1 MKKFAS
7 VLVQLKT
14 LALEKIEQ
22 KLESK
27 RLELQQNER
36 EVLDK
41 QAQLSAFKNPELG
54 GMSLFLQ
61 TQQLKSALRL
71 EIEYYQQ
78 EGENLNK
85 DLKVLEKDYFLA
97 NQELEK
103 AKIILEK
110 EKQKEKEIVEKK
122 EQTLLDENAMILH
135 WQKGGLACVKSC

>member
-22 KLESK
+22 KLQSK

-61 TQQLKSALRL
+61 TQQLKSALRM

-85 DLKVLEKDYFLA
+85 DLKVLEKDYLLA

-103 AKIILEK
+103 AKIILEN
-110 EKQKEKEIVEKK
+110 EKQKEQKIVEKK
-122 EQTLLDENAMILH
+122 EQALLDENAMILH
-135 WQKGGLACVKSC
+135 WQKGGLHA

>member
-1 MKKFAS
+1 MKKFAFI
-7 VLVQLKT
+7 LVQLKT

-36 EVLDK
+36 EILDK
-41 QAQLSAFKNPELG
+41 QAQLSGFKNPKLG

-61 TQQLKSALRL
+61 TQQLKSALRM

-78 EGENLNK
+78 ESENLIK
-85 DLKVLEKDYFLA
+85 DLKILEKEYLLA

-103 AKIILEK
+103 AKIILEN
-110 EKQKEKEIVEKK
+110 EKKKEKEILEKK
-122 EQTLLDENAMILH
+122 EQALLDENAMILH
-135 WQKGGLACVKSC
+135 WQKEGLHA

>member
-14 LALEKIEQ
+14 LALEKIER

-27 RLELQQNER
+27 RLEWRQNER
-36 EVLDK
+36 EILDK

-61 TQQLKSALRL
+61 TQQLKSALRM

-78 EGENLNK
+78 ERKNLIK
-85 DLKVLEKDYFLA
+85 DLKILEKEYLLA

-103 AKIILEK
+103 AKIILEN
-110 EKQKEKEIVEKK
+110 EKQKEKEILEKK
-122 EQTLLDENAMILH
+122 EQALLDENAMILH
-135 WQKGGLACVKSC
+135 WQKEGLHA

>member
-27 RLELQQNER
+27 RLEWRQNER
-36 EVLDK
+36 EILDK

-61 TQQLKSALRL
+61 TQQLKSALRM
-71 EIEYYQQ
+71 EIEYCQQ
-78 EGENLNK
+78 QGENLIK
-85 DLKVLEKDYFLA
+85 DLKILEKDYFLA

-103 AKIILEK
+103 AKIILEN
-110 EKQKEKEIVEKK
+110 EKRKEKEILEKK
-122 EQTLLDENAMILH
+122 EQALLDENAMILH
-135 WQKGGLACVKSC
+135 WQKEGLHA

>member
-27 RLELQQNER
+27 RLEWQQNER
-36 EVLDK
+36 EILDK

-61 TQQLKSALRL
+61 TQQLKSALRM

-78 EGENLNK
+78 ESENLTK
-85 DLKVLEKDYFLA
+85 DLKILEKDCLLA

-103 AKIILEK
+103 AKIILEN
-110 EKQKEKEIVEKK
+110 EKRKEKEILEKK
-122 EQTLLDENAMILH
+122 EQALLDENAMILH
-135 WQKGGLACVKSC
+135 WQKEGLHA

>member
-27 RLELQQNER
+27 RLELQQKER

-61 TQQLKSALRL
+61 TQQLKSALRM

-78 EGENLNK
+78 ESENLTK
-85 DLKVLEKDYFLA
+85 DLKILEKDYLLA

-122 EQTLLDENAMILH
+122 EQALLDENAMILY
-135 WQKGGLACVKSC
+135 WQKEGLHA

>member
-36 EVLDK
+36 EILDK

-78 EGENLNK
+78 EGENLTK
-85 DLKVLEKDYFLA
+85 DLKVLEKDYLLA

-103 AKIILEK
+103 AKIILEN
-110 EKQKEKEIVEKK
+110 EKQKEKEILEKK
-122 EQTLLDENAMILH
+122 EQALLDENAMILH
-135 WQKGGLACVKSC
+135 WQKGGLHA

>member
-61 TQQLKSALRL
+61 TQQLKSALRM

-78 EGENLNK
+78 ESENLTK
-85 DLKVLEKDYFLA
+85 DLKILERDYLLA

-122 EQTLLDENAMILH
+122 EQALLDENAMILH
-135 WQKGGLACVKSC
+135 WQKEGLHA

>member
-61 TQQLKSALRL
+61 TQQLKSALRM

-78 EGENLNK
+78 ESENLTK
-85 DLKVLEKDYFLA
+85 DLKILEKDYFLA

-122 EQTLLDENAMILH
+122 EQALLDENAMILH
-135 WQKGGLACVKSC
+135 WQKGGLHA

>member
-27 RLELQQNER
+27 RLELRQNER

-78 EGENLNK
+78 EGENLTK
-85 DLKVLEKDYFLA
+85 DLKVLEKDYLLA

-103 AKIILEK
+103 AKIILEN
-110 EKQKEKEIVEKK
+110 EKQKEKEILEKK
-122 EQTLLDENAMILH
+122 EQALLDENAMILH
-135 WQKGGLACVKSC
+135 WQKGGLACVRSC

>member
-27 RLELQQNER
+27 RLEWQQNER
-36 EVLDK
+36 EILDK

-61 TQQLKSALRL
+61 TQQLKSALRM

-78 EGENLNK
+78 ERKNLIK
-85 DLKVLEKDYFLA
+85 DLKILEKEYLLA

-103 AKIILEK
+103 AKIILEN
-110 EKQKEKEIVEKK
+110 EKRKEKEILEKK
-122 EQTLLDENAMILH
+122 EQALLDENAMILH
-135 WQKGGLACVKSC
+135 WQKEGLHA

>member
-27 RLELQQNER
+27 RLEWWQNER
-36 EVLDK
+36 EILDK

-61 TQQLKSALRL
+61 TQQLKSTLRM

-78 EGENLNK
+78 ESENLTK
-85 DLKVLEKDYFLA
+85 DLKILEKDCLLA

-103 AKIILEK
+103 AKIILEN
-110 EKQKEKEIVEKK
+110 EKRKEKEILEKK
-122 EQTLLDENAMILH
+122 EQALLDENAMILH
-135 WQKGGLACVKSC
+135 WQKEGLHV

>member
-27 RLELQQNER
+27 RLELRQNER
-36 EVLDK
+36 EILDK

-61 TQQLKSALRL
+61 TQQLKSALRM
-71 EIEYYQQ
+71 EIEYCQQ
-78 EGENLNK
+78 EGENLTK
-85 DLKVLEKDYFLA
+85 DLKILEKDYLLA
-97 NQELEK
+97 NQELEQ

-110 EKQKEKEIVEKK
+110 EKQKEKEIFEKK
-122 EQTLLDENAMILH
+122 EQALLDENAMILH
-135 WQKGGLACVKSC
+135 WQKGGLHA

>member
-14 LALEKIEQ
+14 LALEKIER

-36 EVLDK
+36 EILEK

-78 EGENLNK
+78 EGEDLNK
-85 DLKVLEKDYFLA
+85 DLKILEKDYILA

-103 AKIILEK
+103 AKIMLEN
-110 EKQKEKEIVEKK
+110 EKQKEKEILEKK
-122 EQTLLDENAMILH
+122 EQALLDENAMILH
-135 WQKGGLACVKSC
+135 WQKENLYA

>member
-27 RLELQQNER
+27 RLEWRQNER
-36 EVLDK
+36 EILDK
-41 QAQLSAFKNPELG
+41 RAQLNAFKNPELG

-61 TQQLKSALRL
+61 TQQLKSALRM

-78 EGENLNK
+78 QGENLTK
-85 DLKVLEKDYFLA
+85 DLKILEKDYLLA

-103 AKIILEK
+103 AKIILEN
-110 EKQKEKEIVEKK
+110 EKQKEKEILEKK
-122 EQTLLDENAMILH
+122 EQALLDENAMILH
-135 WQKGGLACVKSC
+135 WQKEGLHA

>member
-27 RLELQQNER
+27 RLEWRQNER
-36 EVLDK
+36 EILDK
-41 QAQLSAFKNPELG
+41 QAQLSMFKNPELG

-61 TQQLKSALRL
+61 TQQLKSALRM

-78 EGENLNK
+78 ESENLTK
-85 DLKVLEKDYFLA
+85 DLKILEKEYLLA

-103 AKIILEK
+103 AKIILEN
-110 EKQKEKEIVEKK
+110 EKRKEKEILEKK
-122 EQTLLDENAMILH
+122 EQALLDENAMILH
-135 WQKGGLACVKSC
+135 WQKEGLHA

>member
-27 RLELQQNER
+27 RLKWRQNER
-36 EVLDK
+36 EILDK

-61 TQQLKSALRL
+61 TQQLKSALRM

-78 EGENLNK
+78 ESENLIK
-85 DLKVLEKDYFLA
+85 DLKILEKDYFLA

-103 AKIILEK
+103 AKIILEN
-110 EKQKEKEIVEKK
+110 EKRKEKEILEKK
-122 EQTLLDENAMILH
+122 EQALLDENAMILH
-135 WQKGGLACVKSC
+135 WQKEGLHA

>member
-14 LALEKIEQ
+14 LALEKIER

-78 EGENLNK
+78 EGENLTK
-85 DLKVLEKDYFLA
+85 DLKILERDYLLA

-110 EKQKEKEIVEKK
+110 EKQKEKEILEKK
-122 EQTLLDENAMILH
+122 EQALLDENAMILH
-135 WQKGGLACVKSC
+135 WQKEGLHA

>member
-14 LALEKIEQ
+14 LALEKIER

-27 RLELQQNER
+27 RLEWQQNER
-36 EVLDK
+36 EILDK

-61 TQQLKSALRL
+61 TQQLKSALRM

-85 DLKVLEKDYFLA
+85 DLKVLEKDCLLA

-103 AKIILEK
+103 AKIILEN
-110 EKQKEKEIVEKK
+110 EKRKEKEILEKK
-122 EQTLLDENAMILH
+122 EQALLDENAMILH
-135 WQKGGLACVKSC
+135 WQKEGLHA

>member
-27 RLELQQNER
+27 RLELRQNER
-36 EVLDK
+36 EVLNK

-61 TQQLKSALRL
+61 TQQLKSAIRM
-71 EIEYYQQ
+71 EIKHYQQ
-78 EGENLNK
+78 ESENLTK
-85 DLKVLEKDYFLA
+85 DLKVLEKDYLLA

-103 AKIILEK
+103 AKIILEN
-110 EKQKEKEIVEKK
+110 EKQKEQKILEKK
-122 EQTLLDENAMILH
+122 EQALLDENAMILH
-135 WQKGGLACVKSC
+135 WQKGGLHA

>member
-27 RLELQQNER
+27 RLEWRQNER
-36 EVLDK
+36 EILDK
-41 QAQLSAFKNPELG
+41 QAQLSMFKNPELG

-61 TQQLKSALRL
+61 TQQLKSALRM

-78 EGENLNK
+78 ESENLIK
-85 DLKVLEKDYFLA
+85 DLKILEKDCLLA

-103 AKIILEK
+103 AKIILEN
-110 EKQKEKEIVEKK
+110 EKRKEKEILEKK
-122 EQTLLDENAMILH
+122 EQALLDENAMILH
-135 WQKGGLACVKSC
+135 WQKEGLHA

>member
-27 RLELQQNER
+27 RLEWQQNER
-36 EVLDK
+36 EILDK

-61 TQQLKSALRL
+61 TQQLKSALRM

-78 EGENLNK
+78 ESENLNK
-85 DLKVLEKDYFLA
+85 DLKILEKEYFLA

-103 AKIILEK
+103 AKIILEN
-110 EKQKEKEIVEKK
+110 EKRKEKEILEKK
-122 EQTLLDENAMILH
+122 EQALLDENAMILH
-135 WQKGGLACVKSC
+135 WQKEGLHA

>member
-7 VLVQLKT
+7 VWVQLKT

-27 RLELQQNER
+27 RLEWRQNER
-36 EVLDK
+36 EILDK
-41 QAQLSAFKNPELG
+41 QAQLSAFKNPKLG

-61 TQQLKSALRL
+61 TQQLKSVLRM

-78 EGENLNK
+78 ESENLIK
-85 DLKVLEKDYFLA
+85 DLKILEKEYLLA

-103 AKIILEK
+103 AKIILEN
-110 EKQKEKEIVEKK
+110 EKRKEKEILEKK
-122 EQTLLDENAMILH
+122 EQALLDENAMILH
-135 WQKGGLACVKSC
+135 WQKEGLHA

>member
-61 TQQLKSALRL
+61 TQQLKSALRM

-78 EGENLNK
+78 ESENLTK
-85 DLKVLEKDYFLA
+85 DLKILEKDYLLA

-110 EKQKEKEIVEKK
+110 EKQKEQKILEKK
-122 EQTLLDENAMILH
+122 EQALLDENAMILH
-135 WQKGGLACVKSC
+135 WQKEGLHA

>member
-27 RLELQQNER
+27 RLEWQQNER
-36 EVLDK
+36 EILDK

-61 TQQLKSALRL
+61 TQQLKSALRM

-78 EGENLNK
+78 QGENLIK
-85 DLKVLEKDYFLA
+85 DLKILEKEYLLA

-110 EKQKEKEIVEKK
+110 EKQKEKEFLEKK
-122 EQTLLDENAMILH
+122 EQALLDENAMILH
-135 WQKGGLACVKSC
+135 WQKEGLHA

>member
-1 MKKFAS
+1 MKKFAF

-27 RLELQQNER
+27 RLEWQQNER
-36 EVLDK
+36 EILDK
-41 QAQLSAFKNPELG
+41 QAQLSTFKNPELG

-61 TQQLKSALRL
+61 TQQLKSALRM

-78 EGENLNK
+78 ESENLTK
-85 DLKVLEKDYFLA
+85 DLKILEKDCLLA

-103 AKIILEK
+103 AKIILEN
-110 EKQKEKEIVEKK
+110 EKRKEKEILEKK
-122 EQTLLDENAMILH
+122 EQALLDENAMILH
-135 WQKGGLACVKSC
+135 WQKEGLHA

>member
-27 RLELQQNER
+27 RLELRQKER
-36 EVLDK
+36 EILDK

-61 TQQLKSALRL
+61 TQQFKSALRM
-71 EIEYYQQ
+71 EIEHYQQ
-78 EGENLNK
+78 ESENLTK
-85 DLKVLEKDYFLA
+85 DLKILEKECLLA

-103 AKIILEK
+103 AKIILEN

-122 EQTLLDENAMILH
+122 EQALLDENAMILH
-135 WQKGGLACVKSC
+135 WQKEGLHA

>member
-36 EVLDK
+36 EVLEK

-61 TQQLKSALRL
+61 TQQLKSALRM

-110 EKQKEKEIVEKK
+110 KKQKEKEIVEKK
-122 EQTLLDENAMILH
+122 EQALLDENAMILH
-135 WQKGGLACVKSC
+135 WQKGGLHA

>member
-41 QAQLSAFKNPELG
+41 QAQLSAFKNPEWG

-61 TQQLKSALRL
+61 TQQLKNALRM

-78 EGENLNK
+78 EGENLSK
-85 DLKVLEKDYFLA
+85 DLKILEKDCLLA

-103 AKIILEK
+103 AKIILEN

-122 EQTLLDENAMILH
+122 EQALLDENAMILH
-135 WQKGGLACVKSC
+135 WQKEGLHA

>member
-27 RLELQQNER
+27 RLELQQKER
-36 EVLDK
+36 EILDK

-61 TQQLKSALRL
+61 TQQLKSALRT

-78 EGENLNK
+78 ESEDLNK
-85 DLKVLEKDYFLA
+85 DLKILEKDCLLA

-103 AKIILEK
+103 AKIILEN
-110 EKQKEKEIVEKK
+110 EKRKEKEILEKK
-122 EQTLLDENAMILH
+122 EQALLDENAMILH
-135 WQKGGLACVKSC
+135 WQKEGLHA

>member
-7 VLVQLKT
+7 VWVQLKT

-27 RLELQQNER
+27 RLEWRRNER
-36 EVLDK
+36 EILDK

-61 TQQLKSALRL
+61 TQQLKSALRM

-78 EGENLNK
+78 ESENLIK
-85 DLKVLEKDYFLA
+85 DLKILEKDCLLA

-103 AKIILEK
+103 AKIILEN
-110 EKQKEKEIVEKK
+110 EKRKEKEILEKK
-122 EQTLLDENAMILH
+122 EQALLDENAMILH
-135 WQKGGLACVKSC
+135 WQKEGLHA

>member
-27 RLELQQNER
+27 RLELQQKER

-61 TQQLKSALRL
+61 TQQLKSALRM

-78 EGENLNK
+78 EGENLTK
-85 DLKVLEKDYFLA
+85 DLKILERDYLLA

-110 EKQKEKEIVEKK
+110 EKQKEKEILEKK
-122 EQTLLDENAMILH
+122 EQALLDENAMILH
-135 WQKGGLACVKSC
+135 WQKGGLHA

>member
-27 RLELQQNER
+27 RLELQQKER
-36 EVLDK
+36 EILDK

-61 TQQLKSALRL
+61 TQQLKSALRM

-103 AKIILEK
+103 AKIILEN
-110 EKQKEKEIVEKK
+110 EKQKEKEILEKK
-122 EQTLLDENAMILH
+122 EQALLDENAMILH
-135 WQKGGLACVKSC
+135 WQKEGLHA

>member
-27 RLELQQNER
+27 RLEWRKNER
-36 EVLDK
+36 EILDK

-61 TQQLKSALRL
+61 TQQLKSALRM

-78 EGENLNK
+78 QGENLNK
-85 DLKVLEKDYFLA
+85 DLKILEKDCLLA

-103 AKIILEK
+103 AKIILES
-110 EKQKEKEIVEKK
+110 EKRKEKEILEKK
-122 EQTLLDENAMILH
+122 EQALLDENAMILH
-135 WQKGGLACVKSC
+135 WQKEGLHA

>member
-61 TQQLKSALRL
+61 TQQLKSALRM

-78 EGENLNK
+78 EGESLTK
-85 DLKVLEKDYFLA
+85 DLKILEKDYLLA

-103 AKIILEK
+103 AKIILEN
-110 EKQKEKEIVEKK
+110 EKRKEKEILEKK
-122 EQTLLDENAMILH
+122 EQALLDENAMILH
-135 WQKGGLACVKSC
+135 WQKEGLHA

>member
-14 LALEKIEQ
+14 FALEKIEQ

-61 TQQLKSALRL
+61 TQQLKSALRM

-78 EGENLNK
+78 EGENLTK
-85 DLKVLEKDYFLA
+85 DLKVLEKDYLLA

-103 AKIILEK
+103 AKIILEN
-110 EKQKEKEIVEKK
+110 EKQKEKEILEKK
-122 EQTLLDENAMILH
+122 EQALLDENAMILH
-135 WQKGGLACVKSC
+135 WQKGGLHA

>member
-27 RLELQQNER
+27 RLELRQNER
-36 EVLDK
+36 EILDK
-41 QAQLSAFKNPELG
+41 QVQLSAFKNPELG

-78 EGENLNK
+78 EGENLTK
-85 DLKVLEKDYFLA
+85 DLKILEKDYLLA

-110 EKQKEKEIVEKK
+110 EKQKEQKILEKK
-122 EQTLLDENAMILH
+122 EQALLDENAMILH
-135 WQKGGLACVKSC
+135 WQKEGLHA

>member
-36 EVLDK
+36 EILDK

-61 TQQLKSALRL
+61 TQQLKSALRM

-85 DLKVLEKDYFLA
+85 DLKVLEKDYLLA

-110 EKQKEKEIVEKK
+110 EKQKEQKILEKK
-122 EQTLLDENAMILH
+122 EQALLDENAMILH
-135 WQKGGLACVKSC
+135 WQKGGLHA

>member
-27 RLELQQNER
+27 RLEWRQNER
-36 EVLDK
+36 EILDK

-61 TQQLKSALRL
+61 TQQLKSALRM

-78 EGENLNK
+78 EGENLTK
-85 DLKVLEKDYFLA
+85 DLKILEKDYLLA

-103 AKIILEK
+103 AKIILEN
-110 EKQKEKEIVEKK
+110 EKRKEKEILEKK
-122 EQTLLDENAMILH
+122 EQALLDENAMILH
-135 WQKGGLACVKSC
+135 WQKEGLHA

>member
-27 RLELQQNER
+27 RLKWRQNER
-36 EVLDK
+36 EILDK
-41 QAQLSAFKNPELG
+41 QAQLSAFKNSELG

-61 TQQLKSALRL
+61 TQQLKSALRM

-78 EGENLNK
+78 ESENLIK
-85 DLKVLEKDYFLA
+85 DLKILEKDYFLA

-103 AKIILEK
+103 AKIILEN
-110 EKQKEKEIVEKK
+110 EKRKEKEILEKK
-122 EQTLLDENAMILH
+122 EQALLDENAMILH
-135 WQKGGLACVKSC
+135 WQKEGLHA